1 MKQILKKAPIL
12 FLISF
17 SLMGCTS
24 KEVKLL
30 KKIEDSGFVKHLTDA
45 KILFSYEHITGF
57 DSSGPVY
64 YVLDFT
70 DKEKDFLDQFNNKK
84 TGENSLLNGP
94 SDKFEELVN
103 DFVQQWIGMAY
114 LEFKEEYQI
123 DFEKPY
129 SYYCAS
135 LERTI
140 DYAIIYRSDTSI
152 ANLLYLQS

>member
-1 MKQILKKAPIL
+1 MLKRASIL

-17 SLMGCTS
+17 SLIGCAS

-30 KKIEDSGFVKHLTDA
+30 KKIEDSGFIKHLTDA

-114 LEFKEEYQI
+114 LEFKEDYQI
-123 DFEKPY
+123 DFEKSY

-140 DYAIIYRSDTSI
+140 DYAIIYHSDTSI
-152 ANLLYLQS
+152 ANLLYLQM